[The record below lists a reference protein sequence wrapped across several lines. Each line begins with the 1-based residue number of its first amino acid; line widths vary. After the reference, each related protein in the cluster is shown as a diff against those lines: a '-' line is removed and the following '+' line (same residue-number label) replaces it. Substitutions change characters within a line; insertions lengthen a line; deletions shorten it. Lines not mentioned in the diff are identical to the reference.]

1 MWSRHEFLGHREWT
15 VVGGIT
21 LPVPSR
27 GTCPTL
33 LSYIRNKNNFAYR
46 IEVMDIQI
54 EKLSWALQS
63 SRGRQKSVK
72 KKRQKKKRQNRF
84 EA

>member
-1 MWSRHEFLGHREWT
+1 MWSRHEFWGPREWT
-15 VVGGIT
+15 VVGGMM
-21 LPVPSR
+21 LPLPSR
-27 GTCPTL
+27 GICPTL
-33 LSYIRNKNNFAYR
+33 LSYIRNKSNFADR

-63 SRGRQKSVK
+63 SRERQKSVK
-72 KKRQKKKRQNRF
+72 KKRQKKKRQNRV